1 MHTNSSYGILTADYI
16 NTAVFCILS
25 TNRNFHV
32 YINHTTAGRRPNE
45 ATMMVLLPLLLLLA
59 SVTTGDAAAATV
71 LRVEEGEP
79 VDPYLFGYCAEAY
92 IGITLIKL
100 LTDTAGV
107 AAARA
112 LNAQVLRYPGGTLSN
127 TWDPMKGQ
135 YVEPSPFPK
144 GYPSGYNKWQAWGKD
159 INAHYPQ
166 GTFTAEQY
174 LQPGNLGSV
183 TKRTLWDLNVYS
195 FNTSQTCDQ
204 IGYIGSLPGQQEPGV
219 ILELGNE

>member
-92 IGITLIKL
+92 IGITLNKL
-100 LTDTAGV
+100 LNDTAGV

-144 GYPSGYNKWQAWGKD
+144 GYPSGYNKWHGARISTLTTHK
-159 INAHYPQ
+159 ALSPQ
-166 GTFTAEQY
+166 
-174 LQPGNLGSV
+174 N
-183 TKRTLWDLNVYS
+183 
-195 FNTSQTCDQ
+195 NTC
-204 IGYIGSLPGQQEPGV
+204 SLA
-219 ILELGNE
+219 ISAA